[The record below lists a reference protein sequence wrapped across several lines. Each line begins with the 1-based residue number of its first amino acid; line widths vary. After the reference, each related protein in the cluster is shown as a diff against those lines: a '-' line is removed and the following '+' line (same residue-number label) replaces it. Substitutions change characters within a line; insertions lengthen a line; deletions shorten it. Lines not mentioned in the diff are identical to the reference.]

1 MRSSAVA
8 ASGKRTIM
16 SERARPKPEDAIA
29 VAVAG
34 GGGAAPLVTA
44 SGRGEFANT
53 LLSIAFA
60 NGVPVREDAD
70 LAQVLSAIEIE
81 TPVPVAAFAAV
92 AEILSYVYRANL
104 DPRA

>member
-1 MRSSAVA
+1 
-8 ASGKRTIM
+8 M
-16 SERARPKPEDAIA
+16 SERAGPKPKDSIA
-29 VAVAG
+29 VAITGEG
-34 GGGAAPLVTA
+34 GPTPVVTA
-44 SGRGEFANT
+44 SGRGEFAET

-104 DPRA
+104 RLQP

>member
-1 MRSSAVA
+1 
-8 ASGKRTIM
+8 M
-16 SERARPKPEDAIA
+16 SERPKPKSKDSIA
-29 VAVAG
+29 VAVTGEG
-34 GGGAAPLVTA
+34 GPMPIMPA
-44 SGRGEFANT
+44 SGRGEFAET

-70 LAQVLSAIEIE
+70 LALVLSAIEIE

-104 DPRA
+104 HLQR

>member
-1 MRSSAVA
+1 
-8 ASGKRTIM
+8 M
-16 SERARPKPEDAIA
+16 SERAGPKPKDAIA
-29 VAVAG
+29 VAITGEG
-34 GGGAAPLVTA
+34 GPTPVVTA
-44 SGRGEFANT
+44 SGQGEFAET

-104 DPRA
+104 RLQP